1 MRVRLVK
8 AVDPSCR
15 GLGSKQ
21 PVLYT
26 LSKRKLQ
33 ALTQTHSGCNKM
45 NYLPECPCVVVTQG
59 HEEHLI
65 PYSVVQPVHIQTKRP
80 VIFSPS
86 ILSHG
91 LIERLMQPAESRLM
105 FDTCSAGM
113 WTSIMLF
120 FATGRPKYSRTIEF
134 FLLAAIWHTSICSMW
149 FAEPILASER
159 QDKTVFLLDSCSPDH
174 TQGIRLQSLQEVIN
188 QVIKINHLSI
198 SSSRMA

>member
-1 MRVRLVK
+1 MRLVK

-33 ALTQTHSGCNKM
+33 ALTQTHNGCNKM
-45 NYLPECPCVVVTQG
+45 NYSPEYPCVIVTQG

-86 ILSHG
+86 ILSRG
-91 LIERLMQPAESRLM
+91 LIERLMQPAESGLM
-105 FDTCSAGM
+105 FDTCSPGM
-113 WTSIMLF
+113 WTSIMIFF
-120 FATGRPKYSRTIEF
+120 FAKGRPKYSRAIVFPASCHLPHINLLHVVCRAYSGFRETRQNSVPTG
-134 FLLAAIWHTSICSMW
+134 FLQPRPHSRHTP
-149 FAEPILASER
+149 AVV
-159 QDKTVFLLDSCSPDH
+159 T
-174 TQGIRLQSLQEVIN
+174 GGY
-188 QVIKINHLSI
+188 
-198 SSSRMA
+198 